1 MAKKIFI
8 SFERLEEIEVF
19 MKNAPILI
27 SEEIN
32 F

>member
-1 MAKKIFI
+1 MAKKIFNSSEQI
-8 SFERLEEIEVF
+8 EEIEVF